1 MIFQTYLV
9 REFLRFTGLIISF
22 FSVMYSVIDFLE
34 KNARYFPKHNASG
47 RVILEYYLLQLPKM
61 TVELL
66 PFATLFGAIITLWMF
81 SRSGEISAARA
92 SGASVAAIGSPLFIT
107 GFGLSVCS
115 FLMSEFVVPV
125 AQSRLRYVETVKI
138 EGSKQSRMFLE
149 SNWIRSG
156 ATVLHFL
163 SYDRI
168 RGVLRSPTLYMLSS
182 ANELRWVAQSA
193 RASFDSRTES
203 WVLQDAVVTRFDAVL
218 SSAPV
223 ARSEGLG
230 LGAAGPRLSLEYVP
244 SLDSRLAAEPPRILS
259 AEVGPNELSFFELL
273 GLIRESQNAG
283 ISAQKRMVDLYQKL
297 SMPLANVLFIFLA
310 LPFAMRQE
318 RQSETYTG
326 ILLALCFSLFYW
338 AGNFSLRTLSQGG
351 VLPPFV
357 AAFSM
362 SMLLLIFGI
371 IQVRR
376 LNRSI

>member
-22 FSVMYSVIDFLE
+22 FSVMYSIIDFLE
-34 KNARYFPKHNASG
+34 KNARYFPKHNTHG

-66 PFATLFGAIITLWMF
+66 PFATLFGAIITLWLF
-81 SRSGEISAARA
+81 SRSGEIAAARA
-92 SGASVAAIGSPLFIT
+92 SGASVAAVGLPLFLT

-115 FLMSEFVVPV
+115 FVVSEFIVPA
-125 AQSRLRYVETVKI
+125 AQTRLRYVESVKI

-156 ATVLHFL
+156 ATVLHFA

-168 RGVLRSPTLYMLSS
+168 RGILRRPTLYLLSS

-193 RASFDSRTES
+193 RASFDARTES
-203 WVLQDAVVTRFDAVL
+203 WVLQDAVVTHFEGANSP
-218 SSAPV
+218 SSA
-223 ARSEGLG
+223 ARPSGSG
-230 LGAAGPRLSLEYVP
+230 QSAAGPWLRLEFLP
-244 SLDSRLAAEPPRILS
+244 ALDSRLAAEPPRILS
-259 AEVGPNELSFFELL
+259 AEVGPNELGFFELL

-283 ISAQKRMVDLYQKL
+283 ISAQKRLVDLYQKI
-297 SMPLANVLFIFLA
+297 SMPLANTLFIFLA

-351 VLPPFV
+351 VLPPFL

-362 SMLLLIFGI
+362 SILLLIFGI
-371 IQVRR
+371 VQVRR